1 MISEGSHPSSSSSL
15 TTTTIASRL
24 LKIGLMQR
32 RRATTTGIN
41 TNTNTHQSFHQ
52 RRSSAKQLLN
62 NDHEQYNADDQCRHS
77 DHGISTLT
85 TLANGINSLKEKGV
99 SSDDV
104 KGTDAG
110 TDEQAVPGL
119 SNASMD
125 SKTMLESLGDDPS
138 SDELANIAALRA
150 NEYIVECLS
159 TEVPSGSVDL
169 EIWESIT
176 EFTKMDLIVGRHLGK
191 GTFADV
197 FEVIAS
203 IVEDD
208 EPPTRQSLDLDS
220 VDLDRL
226 IKAKFPSDIESDLDK
241 LNIAPDSTDDSIS
254 FNQGMDSTD
263 QPIRKKDDK
272 YADGEECQPPTVDNR
287 GQVRSSRRHT
297 AEDIS
302 QAVGVGHNNVRT
314 TSRTLAMKCLRPQ
327 NRSNMDQ
334 FMTGVEDLVNETAML
349 ASLDHP
355 NIITLHGR
363 AGGCATNSFRLSDG
377 YFILLD
383 KLVDTLEFRI
393 SSWKRAS
400 LANKK
405 STLLSPSTSQIK
417 TACSIADAMSYL
429 HSENIVFR
437 DLKPANVGYSSN
449 GVVKLFDFGFSK
461 RVVVDPLKSP
471 SMCSSD
477 KSSQNGKLPH
487 LLYERCGTLRYMAPE
502 VGLLL
507 GHSLPADVYS
517 YGILLWEIC
526 SLKKPFDNVKSTID
540 FDKLVFK
547 KGTRPKLAKEWPIDL
562 REIMMSCWVSLANER
577 PTMRDVKF
585 KIHAHAREM
594 EEDGGGKEGLVRR
607 NSLLRKFL

>member
-110 TDEQAVPGL
+110 AYEQAVPGL

-263 QPIRKKDDK
+263 QPIRKKDDEN
-272 YADGEECQPPTVDNR
+272 ADGEECQPPTVDNR

-383 KLVDTLEFRI
+383 KLVGTLEDRI
-393 SSWKRAS
+393 ISWKRAS

-405 STLLSPSTSQIK
+405 SPSLSPSTSQIK

-437 DLKPANVGYSSN
+437 DLKPANVGFNSN
-449 GVVKLFDFGFSK
+449 GVVKLFDFGFAT
-461 RVVVDPLKSP
+461 RVVVTDPLKSP
-471 SMCSSD
+471 SICS
-477 KSSQNGKLPH
+477 GKLSH
-487 LLYERCGTLRYMAPE
+487 ILYERCGTLRYMAPE
-502 VGLLL
+502 VGL
-507 GHSLPADVYS
+507 GTGYSFPADVYS
-517 YGILLWEIC
+517 YGVLLWEIC
-526 SLKKPFDNVKSTID
+526 SLKKPFDNIRSASD
-540 FDKLVFK
+540 FCKMVFK
-547 KGTRPKLAKEWPIDL
+547 KGIRPKLLATEWSNDMKD
-562 REIMMSCWVSLANER
+562 IMTSCWSTSANER
-577 PTMRDVKF
+577 PTMLDVNSRM
-585 KIHAHAREM
+585 HAHARGVVSVSES
-594 EEDGGGKEGLVRR
+594 GGKKGSQVVRR
-607 NSLLRKFL
+607 TSLFRKLK